1 MYPLLRRAITITSA
15 NNVIRWREGASTQN
29 ATIALGPGGTPKVYW
44 LRASGTDSLLDAV
57 RVAIEA
63 APTGSGNTY
72 SVTLTVSVV
81 AGQPTGAVTITR
93 TSGADGFTI
102 GGADVL
108 TTFPLHVLGFD
119 LVTPTTTSTPKVST
133 LSPSGLWVSN
143 DMLTVDEPDITGEVF
158 GETPSRGGS
167 LSAGSQS
174 DAWDRYR
181 WAVSYVARRRVWQEA
196 STTDPNATWEAFWR
210 RIRSAPV
217 LELAR
222 IDPTTFAVTD
232 LPNQWVAD
240 LATRTS
246 VGPVRLSAGS
256 PIYSWPMTFERWV
269 TP

>member
-1 MYPLLRRAITITSA
+1 MYPLIRRAITITSS
-15 NNVIRWREGASTQN
+15 NNAIQFREGATTATATVAAGVYFLRSTGGLLAAVITALQA
-29 ATIALGPGGTPKVYW
+29 AT
-44 LRASGTDSLLDAV
+44 ASA
-57 RVAIEA
+57 
-63 APTGSGNTY
+63 NTY
-72 SVTLTVSVV
+72 TATLTTSVV
-81 AGQPTGAVTITR
+81 ASQPTGVVTITR
-93 TSGADGFTI
+93 AGADAFQI
-102 GGADVL
+102 LGASVS
-108 TTFPLHVLGFD
+108 TTFPLHAIGFASVD
-119 LVTPTTTSTPKVST
+119 TALDAAAKAST
-133 LSPSGLWVSN
+133 LSPSALWVSN

-232 LPNQWVAD
+232 VPNQWVAD

-256 PIYSWPMTFERWV
+256 PIYSWPMTFEKWV

>member
-15 NNVIRWREGASTQN
+15 NNVIRFREN
-29 ATIALGPGGTPKVYW
+29 ATTTNATVAPGVYF
-44 LRASGTDSLLDAV
+44 LKATGGLLDAIK
-57 RVAIEA
+57 AALEA
-63 APTGSGNTY
+63 APTGSTNTY
-72 SVTLTVSVV
+72 TLSLTVSVV
-81 AGQPTGAVTITR
+81 AGQPTGVVTITR
-93 TSGADGFTI
+93 ATGTDGFTVA
-102 GGADVL
+102 GADVL
-108 TTFPLHVLGFD
+108 TTFPLHAIGFD
-119 LVTPTTTSTPKVST
+119 LITTGTSSSPRSST
-133 LSPSGLWVSN
+133 LSPSALWVSN
-143 DMLTVDEPDITGEVF
+143 DMLTIDEPDITGEVF

-167 LSAGSQS
+167 LSAGAQS

-181 WAVSYVARRRVWQEA
+181 WAVAYVARRRVWQEA
-196 STTDPNATWEAFWR
+196 NPTDPNATWEAFWR

-246 VGPVRLSAGS
+246 VGPVRLGPGT